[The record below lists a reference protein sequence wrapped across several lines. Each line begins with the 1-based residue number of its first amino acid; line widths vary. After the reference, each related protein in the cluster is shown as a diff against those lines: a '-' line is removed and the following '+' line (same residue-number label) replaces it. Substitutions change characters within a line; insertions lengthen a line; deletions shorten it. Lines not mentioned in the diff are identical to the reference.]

1 MKQIIYFVTIRKGGF
16 SATRRDQTFL
26 SVCQSR
32 ECKEETLQGYR
43 LPTKASVE
51 GRVDILAEQAMDQ
64 VLEREQLTVGWEE
77 G

>member
-1 MKQIIYFVTIRKGGF
+1 M
-16 SATRRDQTFL
+16 